1 MGKIKVACSRY
12 TDLDDKVILKASK
25 MGFPLIGGT
34 ALEIISNHYN
44 VPGVRKRSDNDLD
57 FLSKGN
63 KYKLYFMNWIREHIP
78 SDKVQIDFYDEAPSN
93 YRKYIL
99 NVDGV
104 LVMNPVYLIWSKLT
118 RASEKDKTDIKWLLS
133 IPQVTDEE
141 IVDGMEDLGLTD
153 KEIELLNSLLYS

>member
-1 MGKIKVACSRY
+1 MKIMCSRY
-12 TDLDDKVILKASK
+12 SDLDDKVIEKASK
-25 MGFPLIGGT
+25 LGFPLIGGT
-34 ALEIISNHYN
+34 ALEILASYYS
-44 VPGVRKRSDNDLD
+44 VGGVRKRSANDLD

-78 SDKVQIDFYDEAPSN
+78 SDKVQVDFYDDAPKN

-99 NVDGV
+99 NVNGV

-133 IPQVTDEE
+133 IPQITDEE
-141 IVDGMEDLGLTD
+141 IVEGMEDLGLTE
-153 KEIELLNSLLYS
+153 KEIDLLNSLL